1 MDKRDGLILSAI
13 LIGTSIPVTFVFL
26 LANGI
31 IKNPIPLI

>member
-13 LIGTSIPVTFVFL
+13 LIGLSVPVALVFL